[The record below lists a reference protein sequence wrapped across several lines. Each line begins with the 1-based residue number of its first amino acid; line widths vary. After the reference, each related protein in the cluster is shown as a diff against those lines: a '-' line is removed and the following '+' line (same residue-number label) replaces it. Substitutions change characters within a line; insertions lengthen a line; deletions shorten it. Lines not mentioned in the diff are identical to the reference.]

1 MNVTTTRPAAR
12 TDARI
17 DVAAEATAPHAA
29 PSPSAARNHGLALV
43 AGAGAWSA
51 VSYVYGY
58 NPETEAGLKIV
69 DLAGLA
75 FQASAMVLVG
85 LQLRTRATGLGRK
98 AVAMLKVERVL
109 LGLAMLW
116 SVLHALLPSQ
126 REETWMLVLDVF
138 WPLSMLGMFVIGVKI
153 ALAGRWT
160 GAARFWPL
168 VAESWAVVTIPA
180 MGIFGET
187 AGDYVGA
194 THLLVGYTTLGLIIA
209 ARPHLVLARR

>member
-12 TDARI
+12 TD
-17 DVAAEATAPHAA
+17 VAPTTRADA
-29 PSPSAARNHGLALV
+29 PSSSTARNHGIALA

-51 VSYVYGY
+51 VSFVYGY
-58 NPETEAGLKIV
+58 NPDSELGVKLT
-69 DLAGLA
+69 DLSALA
-75 FQASAMVLVG
+75 FQAGAFVLVG
-85 LQLRTRATGLGRK
+85 LQMKTRATGLSRK
-98 AVAMLKVERVL
+98 ALGMLKVERVL
-109 LGLAMLW
+109 LSLAMLW
-116 SVLHALLPSQ
+116 SVLHVLLPSQ
-126 REETWMLVLDVF
+126 REETWLLVLDVF

-160 GAARFWPL
+160 GIARFWPL

-180 MGIFGET
+180 MGIFGAT

-209 ARPHLVLARR
+209 TRPHLVGTRD